1 MMTAHWLLFP
11 AAVLLAG
18 LLFFEKRELRAGMVP
33 AKGILSALFV
43 AAAALQPW
51 PLPVYAGWILAGLCL
66 SLAGDVLLALPGDR
80 PFLLGLV
87 CFLSGHG
94 AYVAAFF
101 STSAPAATALAALLP
116 VGILSLG
123 VYRWLRPHLGA
134 MKGPVIA
141 YIAVISLMLAA
152 AAALFRADPSVRPA
166 AATAFFGALAFY
178 LSDLFVARDRFVK
191 TEFSNRLIGLPLY
204 YAGQFLLA
212 YSTGIPSAS

>member
-1 MMTAHWLLFP
+1 MTGLWILGP
-11 AAVLLAG
+11 AAALLAG

-43 AAAALQPW
+43 ATAALQPW
-51 PLPVYAGWILAGLCL
+51 PLPAYAGWITAGLCL
-66 SLAGDVLLALPGDR
+66 SLAGDVMLALPGDR

-87 CFLSGHG
+87 SFLAGHG
-94 AYVAAFF
+94 AYVVAFF
-101 STSAPAATALAALLP
+101 SASAPPTAALAALVP
-116 VGILSLG
+116 VGAVSLA

-152 AAALFRADPSVRPA
+152 AAALFRVDATVQPVS
-166 AATAFFGALAFY
+166 ATAFFGALAFY

-191 TEFSNRLIGLPLY
+191 TEFFNRLIGLPLY
-204 YAGQFLLA
+204 YTGQFLLA
-212 YSTGIPSAS
+212 YSTGIA